1 MPSIKAEKRE
11 ITGKKVS
18 QLRKKGKIPAV
29 MYGAGDSGV
38 LLEIAERDFEK
49 VFKQAG
55 ESSLVELEI
64 GKEKKNVLIH
74 DVSFDPIKDKPTH
87 VDFLQV
93 RMDKIIH
100 ADVELLFEGESPAV
114 KLGGILVK
122 VLHKIEVEALPK
134 DLPHEIKVDISK
146 LQNLED
152 KFTVAD
158 LKLPHGV
165 KVRASKDEVLAL
177 IEKMKTEEEL
187 KAEQAAEASDIA
199 AVEKIEKEKKAEEVP
214 EEAAAPSATPSAKA
228 AKPAPPPGKPQSKEG
243 K

>member
-55 ESSLVELEI
+55 ESRLVELEM

-74 DVSFDPIKDKPTH
+74 VFFFDPIKDKPTH

-146 LQNLED
+146 LVNLED
-152 KFTVAD
+152 KFTVGD
-158 LKLPHGV
+158 LKLPAGV
-165 KVRASKDEVLAL
+165 KVQAENDEVLAL
-177 IEKMKTEEEL
+177 IETPKTEEEL
-187 KAEQAAEASDIA
+187 KAEEAAEAGG
-199 AVEKIEKEKKAEEVP
+199 IESIEVLTAKKP
-214 EEAAAPSATPSAKA
+214 EEGEEGTEAE
-228 AKPAPPPGKPQSKEG
+228 KPAEKTEEG

>member
-11 ITGKKVS
+11 VTGKKLKD
-18 QLRKKGKIPAV
+18 LRKNGKIPAV

-38 LLEIAERDFEK
+38 LLEIAERDFER

-64 GKEKKNVLIH
+64 GGNIKNVLIH
-74 DVSFDPIKDKPTH
+74 DVAFDPIRDNPVH

-93 RMDKIIH
+93 RMDKLIK
-100 ADVELLFEGESPAV
+100 ADVELSFEGESPAI

-146 LQNLED
+146 LVNLED
-152 KFTVAD
+152 KFTVGD
-158 LKLPHGV
+158 LKLPAGV
-165 KVRASKDEVLAL
+165 KVQAENDEVLAL
-177 IEKMKTEEEL
+177 IETPKTEEEL
-187 KAEQAAEASDIA
+187 KAEEAAEAGG
-199 AVEKIEKEKKAEEVP
+199 IESIEVLTAKKP
-214 EEAAAPSATPSAKA
+214 EEGEEGTEAE
-228 AKPAPPPGKPQSKEG
+228 KPAEKTEEG